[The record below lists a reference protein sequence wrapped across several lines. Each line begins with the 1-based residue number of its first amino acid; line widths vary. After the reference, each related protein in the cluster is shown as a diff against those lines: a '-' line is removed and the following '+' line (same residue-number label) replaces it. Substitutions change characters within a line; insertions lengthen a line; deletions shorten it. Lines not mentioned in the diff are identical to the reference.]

1 MTDLIAAIITTLF
14 ALFWIAVQ
22 IAGWLILGCIVLA
35 PIVWVVSFFI
45 APPD

>member
-1 MTDLIAAIITTLF
+1 MIEAIAAIIL
-14 ALFWIAVQ
+14 ALFGAFWVIVQ

-35 PIVWVVSFFI
+35 PVVWVASFFI